1 MIAVCPNPYRDNDL
15 ALTRRCISLLSD
27 AGFSTVV
34 CPVFADPGDEALPAD
49 LPAQRLR
56 DVDQPITLAIIIGGD
71 GTVLNVVRNLDAR
84 PIPLLGV
91 NLGTMGFM
99 TSLEPE
105 DIELIVKAA
114 NGDYRLS
121 QRMMIDISLKR
132 GEEVIFEGSAL
143 NDAYIHG
150 YGDSIILHAM
160 CDGQT
165 ITSFSGDGIIFSTP
179 TGSTGYSLSAGGP
192 IVEPETDNIIV
203 TPICAHTM
211 VSRTFVLGPER
222 VASVTA
228 TRLHDRRAYL
238 SVDGYVSADIRK
250 DDLLIVRRSEKKV
263 LFADLG
269 AKSFYENTY
278 EKLT

>member
-1 MIAVCPNPYRDNDL
+1 MKNFAVVRNPLKDRNNKMTARVIDYMADRGARC
-15 ALTRRCISLLSD
+15 ALVTDVSD
-27 AGFSTVV
+27 MEDDT
-34 CPVFADPGDEALPAD
+34 EAVIVL
-49 LPAQRLR
+49 
-56 DVDQPITLAIIIGGD
+56 GGD
-71 GTVLNVVRNLDAR
+71 GTLLRASKMVVERQL
-84 PIPLLGV
+84 PLLGI

-105 DIELIVKAA
+105 DLPLILKAA
-114 NGDYRLS
+114 KGEYRQS
-121 QRMMIDISLKR
+121 RRMMIDITLHR
-132 GEEVIFEGSAL
+132 GDEVIYEGCAL

-150 YGDSIILHAM
+150 YGDTIILHAM

-192 IVEPETDNIIV
+192 VVEPETDNIIV

-250 DDLLIVRRSEKKV
+250 DDVLTVKRSRRKV
-263 LFADLG
+263 IFADLG

>member
-1 MIAVCPNPYRDNDL
+1 MTNDL
-15 ALTRRCISLLSD
+15 VS
-27 AGFSTVV
+27 
-34 CPVFADPGDEALPAD
+34 
-49 LPAQRLR
+49 
-56 DVDQPITLAIIIGGD
+56 IIIPVYNVAPYLDRCVQSACNQTYRNIEIILVDD
-71 GTVLNVVRNLDAR
+71 GSTDESGEKCDHWAEKDSRIVVVHQKNSGVSAARNTGL
-84 PIPLLGV
+84 
-91 NLGTMGFM
+91 
-99 TSLEPE
+99 
-105 DIELIVKAA
+105 KAA
-114 NGDYRLS
+114 KGEFRCS
-121 QRMMIDISLKR
+121 RRMMIDITLHR
-132 GEEVIFEGSAL
+132 GDEVIYEGCAL

-150 YGDSIILHAM
+150 YGDTIILHAM

-192 IVEPETDNIIV
+192 VVEPETDNIIV

-250 DDLLIVRRSEKKV
+250 DDVLTVKRSRRKV
-263 LFADLG
+263 IFADLG

>member
-15 ALTRRCISLLSD
+15 ELTQKCVTLLSN
-27 AGFSTVV
+27 AGFDSVV
-34 CPVFADPGDEALPAD
+34 CPVFAQEGDEILPEGFLYRPLKDVSSD
-49 LPAQRLR
+49 L
-56 DVDQPITLAIIIGGD
+56 TLAIVIGGD
-71 GTVLNVVRNLDAR
+71 GTVLAVSRDLDER
-84 PIPLLGV
+84 PVPILGV

-99 TSLEPE
+99 TYLEPE
-105 DIELIVKAA
+105 NIDLIVDAAAGKA
-114 NGDYRLS
+114 RIS
-121 QRMMIDISLKR
+121 RRMKIDICLKR
-132 GEEVIFEGSAL
+132 GEETVYEGTAL

-150 YGDSIILHAM
+150 YGDTIILHAM

-165 ITSFSGDGIIFSTP
+165 ITSFSGDGIILSTP
-179 TGSTGYSLSAGGP
+179 SGSTGYSLSAGGP
-192 IVEPETDNIIV
+192 IVEPETENIIV

-228 TRLHDRRAYL
+228 KRLHDRRAYL
-238 SVDGYVSADIRK
+238 SVDGYVSADIRQ
-250 DDLLIVRRSEKKV
+250 DDLLIVKKSAHQV

-269 AKSFYENTY
+269 VKSFYENTY

>member
-1 MIAVCPNPYRDNDL
+1 MIAVCPNPFRDNDL

>member
-1 MIAVCPNPYRDNDL
+1 MIAVCPNPFRDNDL

-49 LPAQRLR
+49 LPTQRLS
-56 DVDQPITLAIIIGGD
+56 DVNQPITLAIIIGGD

>member
-1 MIAVCPNPYRDNDL
+1 
-15 ALTRRCISLLSD
+15 
-27 AGFSTVV
+27 
-34 CPVFADPGDEALPAD
+34 
-49 LPAQRLR
+49 
-56 DVDQPITLAIIIGGD
+56 
-71 GTVLNVVRNLDAR
+71 
-84 PIPLLGV
+84 
-91 NLGTMGFM
+91 
-99 TSLEPE
+99 
-105 DIELIVKAA
+105 
-114 NGDYRLS
+114 
-121 QRMMIDISLKR
+121 
-132 GEEVIFEGSAL
+132 
-143 NDAYIHG
+143 
-150 YGDSIILHAM
+150 M

>member
-15 ALTRRCISLLSD
+15 ALTRKCISLLSD

-143 NDAYIHG
+143 NDA
-150 YGDSIILHAM
+150 
-160 CDGQT
+160 
-165 ITSFSGDGIIFSTP
+165 
-179 TGSTGYSLSAGGP
+179 
-192 IVEPETDNIIV
+192 
-203 TPICAHTM
+203 
-211 VSRTFVLGPER
+211 
-222 VASVTA
+222 
-228 TRLHDRRAYL
+228 
-238 SVDGYVSADIRK
+238 
-250 DDLLIVRRSEKKV
+250 
-263 LFADLG
+263 
-269 AKSFYENTY
+269 
-278 EKLT
+278 

>member
-15 ALTRRCISLLSD
+15 ILTRRCISLLVD
-27 AGFSTVV
+27 AGYSTVV
-34 CPVFADPGDEALPAD
+34 CPVFAEPGDEILPTD
-49 LPAQRLR
+49 LPVQRLR
-56 DVDQPITLAIIIGGD
+56 DVEQQITLAIIIGGD
-71 GTVLNVVRNLDAR
+71 GTVLNVVRELNSR
-84 PIPLLGV
+84 SIPLLGI

-114 NGDYRLS
+114 KGEYRLS
-121 QRMMIDISLKR
+121 RRMMIDISLKR
-132 GEEVIFEGSAL
+132 GKEVVFEGSAL
-143 NDAYIHG
+143 NDAYVHG

-192 IVEPETDNIIV
+192 IVEPETENIIV

-211 VSRTFVLGPER
+211 VSRTFVLGPDR

-250 DDLLIVRRSEKKV
+250 DDLVIVRRSEKKV

>member
-1 MIAVCPNPYRDNDL
+1 MIAVCPNPYRDNQL
-15 ALTRRCISLLSD
+15 ELTRSCVSLLQE
-27 AGFSTVV
+27 AGFSAVV
-34 CPVFADPGDEALPAD
+34 CPVFAEPGDDVIPQD
-49 LPAQRLR
+49 LP
-56 DVDQPITLAIIIGGD
+56 LAPLSELDEDLSLAVVIGGD
-71 GTVLNVVRNLDAR
+71 GTVLSVVHTIPVR
-84 PIPLLGV
+84 PVPLLGV

-105 DIELIVKAA
+105 DLVLVVKAA
-114 NGDYRLS
+114 RGEYRIS
-121 QRMMIDISLKR
+121 SRMMIDITLYR
-132 GEEVIFEGSAL
+132 DGEVILRDSAL

-150 YGDSIILHAM
+150 YGDTIRLHAM

-165 ITSFSGDGIIFSTP
+165 ITAFGGDGIIFSTP

-192 IVEPETDNIIV
+192 VVEPETDNIIV

-211 VSRTFVLGPER
+211 VSRSFVLGPER

-238 SVDGYVSADIRK
+238 SVDGSVAADIHK
-250 DDLLIVRRSEKKV
+250 DDVLTVTRSEKKV

>member
-15 ALTRRCISLLSD
+15 VLTRRCILLLADSGYP
-27 AGFSTVV
+27 AVI
-34 CPVFADPGDEALPAD
+34 CPVFADPGDEAIPPD
-49 LPAQRLR
+49 LDVQKLR
-56 DVDQPITLAIIIGGD
+56 DVDQPITLAIVIGGD
-71 GTVLNVVRNLDAR
+71 GTVLNVVRDLNSRA
-84 PIPLLGV
+84 IPLLGV

-105 DIELIVKAA
+105 DIGLIVNAA
-114 NGDYRLS
+114 KGEYRLS
-121 QRMMIDISLKR
+121 RRMMIDISLSR
-132 GEEVIFEGSAL
+132 GEEVVFEGSAL

-192 IVEPETDNIIV
+192 VVEPETENIIV

-211 VSRTFVLGPER
+211 VSRSFVLGPER

-250 DDLLIVRRSEKKV
+250 DDLLTVRKSEKKV

>member
-1 MIAVCPNPYRDNDL
+1 MIAVCPNPYRDTDL
-15 ALTRRCISLLSD
+15 TLTRRCCSLLQE
-27 AGFSTVV
+27 AGFDFVIS
-34 CPVFADPGDEALPAD
+34 PVFAKPGDEILPSD
-49 LPAQRLR
+49 LAAQELNE
-56 DVDQPITLAIIIGGD
+56 IAANLTLAIVLGGD
-71 GTVLNVVRNLDAR
+71 GTVLNVSRELHNVPV
-84 PIPLLGV
+84 PILGI

-105 DIELIVKAA
+105 NVDMIVQAA
-114 NGDYRLS
+114 KGDYRLS
-121 QRMMIDISLKR
+121 RRMKIDVRLLR
-132 GEEVIFEGSAL
+132 GDETVFEGSAL

-150 YGDSIILHAM
+150 YGDTIILHAS

-192 IVEPETDNIIV
+192 IVEPETENILV

-211 VSRTFVLGPER
+211 VSRSFVLGPER
-222 VASVTA
+222 TASVVCK
-228 TRLHDRRAYL
+228 RLHDRRAYL
-238 SVDGYVSADIRK
+238 SVDGYFCADVCQN
-250 DDLLIVRRSEKKV
+250 DVLIVTRSSQCV

-269 AKSFYENTY
+269 VRSFYENTY

>member
-1 MIAVCPNPYRDNDL
+1 MIAVCPNPYRDLDL
-15 ALTRRCISLLSD
+15 ALTRKCISLLSD
-27 AGFSTVV
+27 AGFGTAL
-34 CPVFADPGDEALPAD
+34 CPVFAEPGDESLPAD
-49 LPAQRLR
+49 LPALRLS
-56 DVDQPITLAIIIGGD
+56 DVAAELTLAVVIGGD
-71 GTVLNVVRNLDAR
+71 GTVLSVVRELGDR
-84 PIPLLGV
+84 SVPILGI

-105 DIELIVKAA
+105 DLPLILKAA
-114 NGDYRLS
+114 RGEFRCS
-121 QRMMIDISLKR
+121 RRMMIDITLHR
-132 GEEVIFEGSAL
+132 GDEVIYEGCAL

-150 YGDSIILHAM
+150 YGDTIILHAM

-192 IVEPETDNIIV
+192 VVEPETDNIIV

-250 DDLLIVRRSEKKV
+250 DDVLTVKRSLRKV
-263 LFADLG
+263 IFADLG

>member
-15 ALTRRCISLLSD
+15 VLTRRCISLLAE
-27 AGFSTVV
+27 AGYSTVV
-34 CPVFADPGDEALPAD
+34 CPVFAEPGDEALPTD
-49 LPAQRLR
+49 LPVQRLR

-71 GTVLNVVRNLDAR
+71 GTVLSVVRDLNAR
-84 PIPLLGV
+84 PIPLLGI

-114 NGDYRLS
+114 NGEYRLS
-121 QRMMIDISLKR
+121 RRMMIDISLQR
-132 GEEVIFEGSAL
+132 GEEVVFEGSAL
-143 NDAYIHG
+143 NDAYVHG

-192 IVEPETDNIIV
+192 VVEPETDNIIV

-211 VSRTFVLGPER
+211 VSRTFVLGPDR

-250 DDLLIVRRSEKKV
+250 DDLVIVRRSEKKV

>member
-15 ALTRRCISLLSD
+15 VLTRRCISLLAD
-27 AGFSTVV
+27 AGYPAVV
-34 CPVFADPGDEALPAD
+34 CPVFADPGDEVLPPD
-49 LPAQRLR
+49 LDVQKLR
-56 DVDQPITLAIIIGGD
+56 DVDQPITLAIVIGGD
-71 GTVLNVVRNLDAR
+71 GTVLNVVRDLNSRA
-84 PIPLLGV
+84 IPLLGV

-105 DIELIVKAA
+105 DIGLIV
-114 NGDYRLS
+114 N
-121 QRMMIDISLKR
+121 R
-132 GEEVIFEGSAL
+132 GEEVVFEGSAL

-192 IVEPETDNIIV
+192 VVEPETENIIV

-211 VSRTFVLGPER
+211 VSRSFVLGPER

-228 TRLHDRRAYL
+228 TRLHDTRAYL

-250 DDLLIVRRSEKKV
+250 DDLLTVRKSEKKV